1 MASNQEQM
9 GQNVNYH
16 KRIAMGAALDGST
29 LGSKEPA
36 KSTAP
41 VRKSSGGGA
50 LAQAK
55 KK

>member
-9 GQNVNYH
+9 GQDVNYH
-16 KRIAMGAALDGST
+16 KRIAMGAKLDGSSM
-29 LGSKEPA
+29 GAKEPA
-36 KSTAP
+36 RTPA
-41 VRKSSGGGA
+41 RKSSGGGA

>member
-29 LGSKEPA
+29 LGSKD
-36 KSTAP
+36 STAKNAAQP
-41 VRKSSGGGA
+41 KSSNGGA

>member
-16 KRIAMGAALDGST
+16 KRIAMGAALDGTS
-29 LGSKEPA
+29 LGGKGPSKSPAPA
-36 KSTAP
+36 K
-41 VRKSSGGGA
+41 SGGGA

>member
-9 GQNVNYH
+9 SQNVNYH
-16 KRIAMGAALDGST
+16 KRIAMGASLDGST
-29 LGSKEPA
+29 LGSKDAPKSSAPA
-36 KSTAP
+36 KSGT
-41 VRKSSGGGA
+41 GA